1 MVVPS
6 LASLRES
13 TRRLGRRRS
22 LYSTASKL
30 LLSCKKS
37 TTAVRVFIL
46 FVAAFACKQLTFE
59 SLESSFSPEG
69 TRRVESSVVNQQLG
83 KCPHDESPDRWSKRD
98 FPRSDARSLFNCDL
112 PDALCT
118 YYFPA
123 DFFDPNCGVGKKY
136 VHFVEDANA
145 MNENGTLWN
154 FMPALGY
161 PTVTLDNA
169 CFGKSNATEAKR
181 RARKRSNVTKD
192 MYTLVDIG
200 EHNKTDALGTSS
212 NRCLT
217 ERISFVHVHKTGGT
231 SLRSAVMKAGRNT
244 NASILLHPFW
254 QPAAQERSR
263 SKNKTE
269 MKWITLNSLG
279 NATKYPRKEFGANQH
294 VIFAVVR
301 DPVERFISAIGQAW
315 GAKGSQKNRIGPV
328 LKQACLKATPA
339 ETLTCMAKYVR
350 DHGFWI
356 ELHFAPQAIDISFT
370 TMWQD
375 VPVAL
380 FDMKHIKAMLRY
392 FEKDST
398 QLRSSSA
405 NENYRTEDVLKNM
418 TVADYDEET
427 LRIVCEI
434 YEMDV
439 VMRRS
444 LGLEVPRCDPF
455 IPRR

>member
-6 LASLRES
+6 LASLREAP
-13 TRRLGRRRS
+13 RRLTDRRRS

-30 LLSCKKS
+30 ILSCKTS
-37 TTAVRVFIL
+37 TIANGVFIL
-46 FVAAFACKQLTFE
+46 FVAAFGYNQLTFE
-59 SLESSFSPEG
+59 SFEGNAAMTPSS
-69 TRRVESSVVNQQLG
+69 RRTQLG
-83 KCPHDESPDRWSKRD
+83 ECPHDESPNRWSKRD
-98 FPRSDARSLFNCDL
+98 FPRSDARSLLNCDL

-123 DFFDPNCGVGKKY
+123 DFFDPNCGMGKDY
-136 VHFVEDANA
+136 VHFVEDAKA
-145 MNENGTLWN
+145 MNNNGTLWN

-161 PTVTLDNA
+161 PTVTLNNV
-169 CFGKSNATEAKR
+169 CLESNATKTEGRSKVV
-181 RARKRSNVTKD
+181 KRSDGTTGDEN
-192 MYTLVDIG
+192 TLVDIG
-200 EHNKTDALGTSS
+200 EHTKIDANGTGSR
-212 NRCLT
+212 RCLT
-217 ERISFVHVHKTGGT
+217 ERLSFVHVHKAGGT
-231 SLRSAVMKAGRNT
+231 SLRNAVLTAGRNA
-244 NASILLHPFW
+244 NASVSRHRFW
-254 QPAAQERSR
+254 QPASKRASINFEAEEMERL
-263 SKNKTE
+263 
-269 MKWITLNSLG
+269 TLNSLG
-279 NATKYPRKEFGANQH
+279 NATKYPRKEFGPNQH

-315 GAKGSQKNRIGPV
+315 GAKGSSNNQIGPV

-356 ELHFAPQAIDISFT
+356 ELHFAPQAIDLSFT

-392 FEKDST
+392 FESDSQMRMT
-398 QLRSSSA
+398 SV
-405 NENYRTEDVLKNM
+405 NEEYRTEGVLRNM

-444 LGLEVPRCDPF
+444 LGLDVPRCDPF
-455 IPRR
+455 IPWR